1 MTNRSH
7 ESESPRIEPDK
18 SGEEWAA
25 ERVAALAQMF
35 EAGGPH
41 EADEVAGPL
50 HWADLSAAEA
60 GREWGDL
67 RTWVENLMER
77 FPHLDHHVIPRCWFR
92 HNGHVEALVALRD
105 HEGVAF
111 GESAPGTAA
120 VDWHRAF
127 RDIEARLRE
136 WTGLLAC
143 GATHEPRSAR
153 QRLDD
158 ADEWERWVSEDV
170 RRRQRKPGNRALVE

>member
-7 ESESPRIEPDK
+7 ERESPRIEPDK
-18 SGEEWAA
+18 RGEELAA
-25 ERVAALAQMF
+25 QRVAGLAKLF
-35 EAGGPH
+35 ESEGPH
-41 EADEVAGPL
+41 DPDGVSGPL
-50 HWADLSAAEA
+50 HWPDLTPIEA
-60 GREWGDL
+60 GREWDDL

-127 RDIEARLRE
+127 RDIESRLRE
-136 WTGLLAC
+136 WTTQLAC
-143 GATHEPRSAR
+143 GATHEPRTTR
-153 QRLDD
+153 GFEDV
-158 ADEWERWVSEDV
+158 DEWNQFVSEDV
-170 RRRQRKPGNRALVE
+170 RRREHQTL